1 MSAPKPASAP
11 MVSVYDGTT
20 CIGHVIARGK
30 LGHEAFDRED
40 KSVGVFETQSQ
51 AADALS
57 ADTAVS
63 LPGEP

>member
-1 MSAPKPASAP
+1 MSAPKPAPPLAY
-11 MVSVYDGTT
+11 VYDGQQ
-20 CIGHVIARGK
+20 CLGHVLVRGK
-30 LGHEAFDRED
+30 AGYEAFDRED

-51 AADALS
+51 AAGALS